1 MFIKKIIHLR
11 NFLLTALSFFII
23 SNASAASYCIS
34 ENKCI
39 SYTDSGKGKPLVLIH
54 AFPTDKNLWQP
65 QQKKLQKHFRVITL
79 DLWGFGQSSP
89 VNGQAI
95 TMTDYA
101 DEVKELLDKLNITKA
116 IIGGESMGGYI
127 TLAFLEKYP
136 DAVSGL
142 VLSDTQSI
150 SDSTEAKAKRETT
163 AANILEHG
171 TTVLINSFIPKALT
185 SEASEHTRNLLQN
198 IVTAQ
203 SATAEASALRGM
215 ALRKD
220 MSHVLAH
227 TNIPVLIITG
237 QQDTLILP
245 EQSQY
250 MHMLAKNST
259 LVTIANAAHLS
270 SLEQPEQWNKA
281 IIDMKF

>member
-1 MFIKKIIHLR
+1 MIPKKMVHLKK
-11 NFLLTALSFFII
+11 LMLAALSCLII
-23 SNASAASYCIS
+23 NSASAASYCIS
-34 ENKCI
+34 TNKCI

-54 AFPTDKNLWQP
+54 AFPTDKNLWKP
-65 QQKKLQKHFRVITL
+65 QQKELQKHFRVITL

-89 VNGQAI
+89 VDGQAI
-95 TMTDYA
+95 SMTEYA
-101 DEVKELLDKLNITKA
+101 DETKALLDKLNITQA

-127 TLAFLEKYP
+127 ALAFLEKYP

-142 VLSDTQSI
+142 ILSDTQSI
-150 SDSTEAKAKRETT
+150 PDSAEAKVKREAT
-163 AANILEHG
+163 AVNILEHG
-171 TTVLINSFIPKALT
+171 TASLIDSFMPKALT
-185 SEASEHTRNLLQN
+185 ANASEKMRAFLQN
-198 IVTAQ
+198 ILASQ
-203 SATAEASALRGM
+203 SATTAASALRGM

-220 MSHVLAH
+220 MSHVLEN

-237 QQDTLILP
+237 QQDTLISP

-250 MHMLAKNST
+250 MHKIVKNST

-281 IIDMKF
+281 IIDMAF